1 MSTQT
6 EKLEAIIA
14 DPQTR
19 DDIKQDAQQKLNE
32 LRRLEAVGSAQ
43 VQLAAASG
51 EGDPEVLAVLA
62 GLQQALQMGGGK
74 VSMAEVRKAVNE
86 ELAKRKIT
94 EQDLSSSLLAMLDS
108 KRKVTLTIG
117 KLLGVSSTKEV
128 SGAALNRPITQLI
141 LSDLMARN
149 NVYLYGGAGTGKTYL
164 AEEIAGMLGWEPITL
179 NCNQYTSPIDILG
192 GQTITGYQE
201 GKVSMAWENVITLPD
216 GTRKEI
222 DGAVLILDELP
233 KIDPNTAGILN
244 EALAKVK
251 DFKEDEATKIIQP
264 PTIRNGKN
272 VKLPLK
278 NLLVIATGNVALNTI
293 DPDYE
298 ANFKQDLSLQDRFVG
313 STYKVFVDYK
323 YEFENVMKGFAFIW
337 LFLVKLREAIVELK
351 AGSQAFVS
359 MRLMINMKFTYLAYR
374 EVKGSVKNVSI
385 LDKETGKSKEAI
397 SNPKTVIQAMETFF
411 ALFKPAQ
418 IQPLKD
424 KCGFDAFKRV
434 VEEKNKKPYDPQKP
448 AFNTDKELEEG
459 RNIVEAYQAKNK
471 NI

>member
-94 EQDLSSSLLAMLDS
+94 EQDLSTSLLAMLDS

-434 VEEKNKKPYDPQKP
+434 VEEKNKKPYDPLKP
-448 AFNTDKELEEG
+448 NFDTDQELEEG

>member
-1 MSTQT
+1 
-6 EKLEAIIA
+6 
-14 DPQTR
+14 
-19 DDIKQDAQQKLNE
+19 
-32 LRRLEAVGSAQ
+32 
-43 VQLAAASG
+43 
-51 EGDPEVLAVLA
+51 
-62 GLQQALQMGGGK
+62 
-74 VSMAEVRKAVNE
+74 MAEVRKAVNE

-94 EQDLSSSLLAMLDS
+94 EQDLSTSLLAMLDS

-222 DGAVLILDELP
+222 EGAVLILDELP

-251 DFKEDEATKIIQP
+251 DFKEDEATKVIQP

-337 LFLVKLREAIVELK
+337 LFLVKVREAIIELK

-385 LDKETGKSKEAI
+385 VDKETGKSKEAI

-424 KCGFDAFKRV
+424 KCGFDAFKRI
-434 VEEKNKKPYDPQKP
+434 VEEKNKKPYDPEKP
-448 AFNTDKELEEG
+448 DFNTDEELEEG
-459 RNIVEAYQAKNK
+459 RNIVLAYQAKNK

>member
-1 MSTQT
+1 MIT
-6 EKLEAIIA
+6 KLANENVAWYDDYLDTDGSKTNRVIRGL
-14 DPQTR
+14 TR
-19 DDIKQDAQQKLNE
+19 ILNDE
-32 LRRLEAVGSAQ
+32 NFMQNNVDNPTWKSVGAYLVLRNQ
-43 VQLAAASG
+43 VA
-51 EGDPEVLAVLA
+51 
-62 GLQQALQMGGGK
+62 K
-74 VSMAEVRKAVNE
+74 

-94 EQDLSSSLLAMLDS
+94 EADLSADLLAMLQS
-108 KRKVTLTIG
+108 SRKVTLTIG
-117 KLLGVSSTKEV
+117 KLLGVNSTKKV
-128 SGAALNRPITQLI
+128 SGAALNRPLTQLI

-201 GKVSMAWENVITLPD
+201 GKVSMAWENMVTLPD
-216 GTRKEI
+216 GTKKQIE
-222 DGAVLILDELP
+222 GAVLILDELP

-251 DFKEDEATKIIQP
+251 DYKVDEATGATTP
-264 PTIRNGKN
+264 PFIRNGKN
-272 VKLPLK
+272 QILPLG
-278 NLLVIATGNVALNTI
+278 NLLVIATGNVPLNSI

-323 YEFENVMKGFAFIW
+323 YEFEVVMNGFAFIW

-359 MRLMINMKFTYLAYR
+359 MRLMINVKATYLAYR
-374 EVKGSVKNVSI
+374 EVTSSVKNVSI
-385 LDKETGKSKEAI
+385 VDKATGKNKEAI
-397 SNPKTVIQAMETFF
+397 SNPKTVIQSMETFF

-424 KCGFDAFKRV
+424 KCDYEGFKRI
-434 VEEKNKKPYDPQKP
+434 VEAKNAMPYNPQAP
-448 AFNTDKELEEG
+448 NFDTTAELEEG
-459 RNIVEAYQAKNK
+459 RRVVAAYQAKNK

>member
-6 EKLEAIIA
+6 ERLEAIIA

-19 DDIKQDAQQKLNE
+19 DDIKQDAQQKLNDI
-32 LRRLEAVGSAQ
+32 RRLEAVGGAQ
-43 VQLAAASG
+43 VQLAAAT
-51 EGDPEVLAVLA
+51 GDGDAEVMAVLA

-94 EQDLSSSLLAMLDS
+94 EQDLSTSLLAYLNS
-108 KRKVTLTIG
+108 TRKVQLTIG
-117 KLLGVSSTKEV
+117 KLLGVNSTKQV
-128 SGAALNRPITQLI
+128 SGAALNRPLTQLI
-141 LSDLMARN
+141 LSDMMARN

-201 GKVSMAWENVITLPD
+201 GKVSMAWVNKITLPD
-216 GTRKEI
+216 GTKKDIE
-222 DGAVLILDELP
+222 GAVLILDELP

-251 DFKEDEATKIIQP
+251 DFKVEAATKVVTP
-264 PTIRNGKN
+264 PFIRNGKN
-272 VKLPLK
+272 EMLPIG

-313 STYKVFVDYK
+313 STYKVFADYK
-323 YEFENVMKGFAFIW
+323 FEFETLMYGFAFIW
-337 LFLVKLREAIVELK
+337 LFLVRLREAIIEQK

-359 MRLMINMKFTYLAYR
+359 MRIMINVKATYLAYR
-374 EVKGSVKNVSI
+374 EVNSSVRNVNVV
-385 LDKETGKSKEAI
+385 DKTTGKNIEAI

-411 ALFKPAQ
+411 ALFKPSQ

-424 KCGFDAFKRV
+424 KSGFEDFKRV
-434 VEEKNKKPYDPQKP
+434 VEEKNAMPYNPDAPN
-448 AFNTDKELEEG
+448 FDTDAELEEG
-459 RNIVEAYQAKNK
+459 RNVVDAYQAKNK

>member
-1 MSTQT
+1 
-6 EKLEAIIA
+6 
-14 DPQTR
+14 
-19 DDIKQDAQQKLNE
+19 
-32 LRRLEAVGSAQ
+32 
-43 VQLAAASG
+43 
-51 EGDPEVLAVLA
+51 
-62 GLQQALQMGGGK
+62 
-74 VSMAEVRKAVNE
+74 
-86 ELAKRKIT
+86 
-94 EQDLSSSLLAMLDS
+94 
-108 KRKVTLTIG
+108 
-117 KLLGVSSTKEV
+117 V
-128 SGAALNRPITQLI
+128 SGAALNRPLTQLI

-201 GKVSMAWENVITLPD
+201 GKVSMAWVNKITLPD
-216 GTRKEI
+216 GTKKDIE
-222 DGAVLILDELP
+222 GAVLILDELP

-251 DFKEDEATKIIQP
+251 DFKVEAATKVVTP
-264 PTIRNGKN
+264 PFIRNGKN
-272 VKLPLK
+272 EMLPIG

-313 STYKVFVDYK
+313 STYKVFADYK
-323 YEFENVMKGFAFIW
+323 FEFETLMYGFAFIW
-337 LFLVKLREAIVELK
+337 LFLVRLREAIIEQK

-359 MRLMINMKFTYLAYR
+359 MRIMINVKATYLAYR
-374 EVKGSVKNVSI
+374 EVNSSVRNVNVV
-385 LDKETGKSKEAI
+385 DKTTGKNIEAI

-411 ALFKPAQ
+411 ALFKPSQ

-424 KCGFDAFKRV
+424 KSGFEDFKRV
-434 VEEKNKKPYDPQKP
+434 VEEKNAMPYNPDAPN
-448 AFNTDKELEEG
+448 FDTDAELEEG
-459 RNIVEAYQAKNK
+459 RNVVDAYQAKNK

>member
-1 MSTQT
+1 MSTAT
-6 EKLEAIIA
+6 EKLESIIA

-32 LRRLEAVGSAQ
+32 IRRLESIGGAQ
-43 VQLAAASG
+43 VQLAAATG
-51 EGDPEVLAVLA
+51 EGDPEVMAVLA

-86 ELAKRKIT
+86 ELSKRKIT
-94 EQDLSSSLLAMLDS
+94 EDDLSKSLLAYLDS
-108 KRKVTLTIG
+108 NRKVTLTIG

-141 LSDLMARN
+141 LSDMMARN

-201 GKVSMAWENVITLPD
+201 GKVSMAWENVVTLPD
-216 GTRKEI
+216 GTRKKV

-251 DFKEDEATKIIQP
+251 DFKEDEATKVVTP
-264 PTIRNGKN
+264 PFIRNGKN
-272 VKLPLK
+272 QLLPIG

-337 LFLVKLREAIVELK
+337 LFLVKLREAIQEVK

-359 MRLMINMKFTYLAYR
+359 MRLMINMKATYLAYR
-374 EVKGSVKNVSI
+374 EVTNSVRNVSI
-385 LDKETGKSKEAI
+385 VDKTTGKNKEAI

-424 KCGFDAFKRV
+424 KSGYEDFKRV
-434 VEEKNKKPYDPQKP
+434 VELKNAMPYNPQKP
-448 AFNTDKELEEG
+448 NFDTDAELEKG
-459 RNIVEAYQAKNK
+459 REVVKDYQAKNK

>member
-1 MSTQT
+1 MPTQT
-6 EKLEAIIA
+6 ERLEAIIA

-32 LRRLEAVGSAQ
+32 IRRLESVGSAQ

-51 EGDPEVLAVLA
+51 EGDPEVMAVLA

-74 VSMAEVRKAVNE
+74 VSMTEVRKAVSE

-94 EQDLSSSLLAMLDS
+94 EADLSADLLAMLQS
-108 KRKVTLTIG
+108 SRKVTLTIG
-117 KLLGVSSTKEV
+117 KLLGVNSTKKV
-128 SGAALNRPITQLI
+128 SGATLNRPLTQLI

-164 AEEIAGMLGWEPITL
+164 AEEIAKMLGWEPITL

-201 GKVSMAWENVITLPD
+201 GKVSMAWENKITLPD
-216 GTRKEI
+216 GTQKQIE
-222 DGAVLILDELP
+222 GAVLILDELP

-251 DFKEDEATKIIQP
+251 DYKVEEDTGVVTP
-264 PTIRNGKN
+264 PFIRNGKN
-272 VKLPLK
+272 QLLPIG
-278 NLLVIATGNVALNTI
+278 NLLVIATGNVPLNSI

-298 ANFKQDLSLQDRFVG
+298 ANFKQDLSLQDRFIG
-313 STYKVFVDYK
+313 STYKIFADYK
-323 YEFENVMKGFAFIW
+323 FEFETLMYGVAFLWI
-337 LFLVKLREAIVELK
+337 FLVKVREAIEEIK

-359 MRLMINMKFTYLAYR
+359 MRIMVNLKATYFAYR
-374 EVKGSVKNVSI
+374 EVTSSVKNVSI
-385 LDKETGKSKEAI
+385 VDKATGKNKEAI
-397 SNPKTVIQAMETFF
+397 SNPKTVIQSMETFF

-424 KCGFDAFKRV
+424 KCDFEGFKRI
-434 VEEKNKKPYDPQKP
+434 VEQKNAMPYNPQAPNFDTKQ
-448 AFNTDKELEEG
+448 ELEEG
-459 RNIVEAYQAKNK
+459 RKIVNAYLAKNK

>member
-94 EQDLSSSLLAMLDS
+94 EQDLSTSLLAMLDS

-128 SGAALNRPITQLI
+128 SGAALNRPLTQLI

-434 VEEKNKKPYDPQKP
+434 VEEKNKKPYDPLKP
-448 AFNTDKELEEG
+448 NFDTDQELEEG

>member
-1 MSTQT
+1 MPTQT
-6 EKLEAIIA
+6 ERLEAIIA

-32 LRRLEAVGSAQ
+32 IRRLEAVGGAQ
-43 VQLAAASG
+43 VQMAAVSG
-51 EGDPEVLAVLA
+51 EGDAEVMAVLA

-74 VSMAEVRKAVNE
+74 ISMAEVRKAVNE
-86 ELAKRKIT
+86 EFAKRKIT
-94 EQDLSSSLLAMLDS
+94 EQDLSLSLLAFLNS
-108 KRKVTLTIG
+108 NRPTKLTIG
-117 KLLGVSSTKEV
+117 KLLGVSSTKLV
-128 SGAALNRPITQLI
+128 SGAALNRPLTQLI
-141 LSDLMARN
+141 LSDLVARN

-164 AEEIAGMLGWEPITL
+164 AEQIAKMLGWEPITL

-201 GKVSMAWENVITLPD
+201 GKVSMAWQNKITLPD
-216 GTRKEI
+216 GTTKDIE
-222 DGAVLILDELP
+222 GAVLILDELP

-251 DFKEDEATKIIQP
+251 DFEVNEATKMTEP

-272 VKLPLK
+272 EKLELK
-278 NLLVIATGNVALNTI
+278 NLLVIATGNVPLNTI

-323 YEFENVMKGFAFIW
+323 YEFENVMYGFAFIW

-359 MRLMINMKFTYLAYR
+359 MRLMINMKASYLAYR
-374 EVKGSVKNVSI
+374 EVTGNVRNVNI
-385 LDKETGKSKEAI
+385 VDKETGLNKEAI
-397 SNPKTVIQAMETFF
+397 SNPKTLIQSMETFF

-424 KCGFDAFKRV
+424 KCDYEGFKRL
-434 VEEKNKKPYDPQKP
+434 VEQKNKKPYDPAKP
-448 AFNTDKELEEG
+448 NFDTKEELEEG
-459 RNIVEAYQAKNK
+459 AEVVTQYQAKNK

>member
-94 EQDLSSSLLAMLDS
+94 EQDLSTSLLAMLDS

-222 DGAVLILDELP
+222 EGAVLILDELP

-251 DFKEDEATKIIQP
+251 DFKEDEATKVIQP

-337 LFLVKLREAIVELK
+337 LFLVKVREAIIELK

-385 LDKETGKSKEAI
+385 VDKETGKSKEAI

-424 KCGFDAFKRV
+424 KCGFDAFKRI
-434 VEEKNKKPYDPQKP
+434 VEEKNKKPYDPEKP
-448 AFNTDKELEEG
+448 DFNTDEELEEG
-459 RNIVEAYQAKNK
+459 RNIVLAYQAKNK

>member
-32 LRRLEAVGSAQ
+32 LRRLESVGSAQ

-94 EQDLSSSLLAMLDS
+94 EQDLSTSLLAMLDS

-222 DGAVLILDELP
+222 EGAVLILDELP

-251 DFKEDEATKIIQP
+251 DFKEDEATKVIQP

-337 LFLVKLREAIVELK
+337 LFLVKVREAIIELK

-385 LDKETGKSKEAI
+385 VDKETGKSKEAI

-424 KCGFDAFKRV
+424 KCGFDAFKRI
-434 VEEKNKKPYDPQKP
+434 VEEKNKKPYDPEKP
-448 AFNTDKELEEG
+448 DFNTDEELEEG
-459 RNIVEAYQAKNK
+459 RNIVLAYQAKNK

>member
-14 DPQTR
+14 NATR

-32 LRRLEAVGSAQ
+32 IRRLESVGSAQ
-43 VQLAAASG
+43 VQLAAATG
-51 EGDPEVLAVLA
+51 EGDAEVMAVLA
-62 GLQQALQMGGGK
+62 GLQQALQMGSGK

-94 EQDLSSSLLAMLDS
+94 EDDLSLGLLAMLNS
-108 KRKVTLTIG
+108 SRKVTLTIG
-117 KLLGVSSTKEV
+117 KLLGVSSTKKV
-128 SGAALNRPITQLI
+128 SGAALNRPLTQLI

-201 GKVSMAWENVITLPD
+201 GKVSMAWANKITLPD
-216 GTRKEI
+216 GTKKDIE
-222 DGAVLILDELP
+222 GAVLILDELP

-251 DFKEDEATKIIQP
+251 DFKEDEATKVITP
-264 PTIRNGKN
+264 PFIRNGKN
-272 VKLPLK
+272 EMLPIG

-323 YEFENVMKGFAFIW
+323 YEFEVVMNGFAFIW
-337 LFLVKLREAIVELK
+337 LFLVKLREAIVETK

-359 MRLMINMKFTYLAYR
+359 MRLMINMKATYLAYR
-374 EVKGSVKNVSI
+374 EVTGSVKNINV
-385 LDKETGKSKEAI
+385 LDKKTGKNKEAI

-424 KCGFDAFKRV
+424 KSDYEGFKRI
-434 VEEKNKKPYDPQKP
+434 VEEKNAMPYNPQAPNFDTKDELTEG
-448 AFNTDKELEEG
+448 ARIVKE
-459 RNIVEAYQAKNK
+459 YQAKNK

>member
-6 EKLEAIIA
+6 ERLEAIIA

-32 LRRLEAVGSAQ
+32 IRRLESVGSAQ
-43 VQLAAASG
+43 VQLAAATG
-51 EGDPEVLAVLA
+51 QGDAEVMAVLA

-74 VSMAEVRKAVNE
+74 VSMTEVRKAVSE

-94 EQDLSSSLLAMLDS
+94 ESDLSPDLLAMLQS
-108 KRKVTLTIG
+108 TRKVTLTIG
-117 KLLGVSSTKEV
+117 KLLGVNSTKQV
-128 SGAALNRPITQLI
+128 SGAALNRPLTQLI

-201 GKVSMAWENVITLPD
+201 GKVSMAWVNKITLPD
-216 GTRKEI
+216 GTKKDIE
-222 DGAVLILDELP
+222 GAVLILDELP

-251 DFKEDEATKIIQP
+251 DYKIDEATGNP
-264 PTIRNGKN
+264 VAPFIRNGKN
-272 VKLPLK
+272 EILRLG

-323 YEFENVMKGFAFIW
+323 YEFENVMYGFAFIW
-337 LFLVKLREAIVELK
+337 LFLVKLREAIVEVK

-359 MRLMINMKFTYLAYR
+359 MRLMINMKATYLAYR
-374 EVKGSVKNVSI
+374 EITGSVKNVNI
-385 LDKETGKSKEAI
+385 VDKSTGKNKEAI

-424 KCGFDAFKRV
+424 KCDYEGFKR
-434 VEEKNKKPYDPQKP
+434 
-448 AFNTDKELEEG
+448 
-459 RNIVEAYQAKNK
+459 IVESKNAMPYNPQAPNFDTPEELRQGAEVVREYQAKNK

>member
-1 MSTQT
+1 MSTAT
-6 EKLEAIIA
+6 EKLESIIA

-32 LRRLEAVGSAQ
+32 IRRLESIGGAQ
-43 VQLAAASG
+43 VQLAAATG
-51 EGDPEVLAVLA
+51 EGDPEVMAVLA

-86 ELAKRKIT
+86 ELSKRKIT
-94 EQDLSSSLLAMLDS
+94 EDDLSKSLLAYLDS
-108 KRKVTLTIG
+108 NRKVTLTIG

-141 LSDLMARN
+141 LSDMMARN

-201 GKVSMAWENVITLPD
+201 GKVSMAWENVVTLPD
-216 GTRKEI
+216 GTRKKV

-251 DFKEDEATKIIQP
+251 DFKEDEATKVVTP
-264 PTIRNGKN
+264 PFIRNGKN
-272 VKLPLK
+272 QLLPIG

-337 LFLVKLREAIVELK
+337 LFLVKLREAIQEVK

-359 MRLMINMKFTYLAYR
+359 MRLMINMKATYLAYR
-374 EVKGSVKNVSI
+374 EVTNSVRNVSI
-385 LDKETGKSKEAI
+385 VDKTTGKNKEAI

-424 KCGFDAFKRV
+424 KSGYEDFKRV
-434 VEEKNKKPYDPQKP
+434 VEQKNAMPYNPQKP
-448 AFNTDKELEEG
+448 NFDTDAELEKG
-459 RNIVEAYQAKNK
+459 REVVKDYQAKNK